1 MLMPPTRSPSA
12 DDHHCS
18 DSSGSNH
25 ACDTDASH
33 EEHTSRQSTLYKRQQ
48 STITNTPMPP
58 PKRATQPTITT
69 ARVAAINYR
78 AQADALTEDSNR
90 RQSPLHKLQQST
102 LVNRLMRWQP
112 SLVKLMPPTCKPIND
127 HHCKH
132 SSNHHKHTDAP
143 TNEEPTRRRPPLH
156 ERQQLITV
164 NKPMPSPRRATANNH
179 HFTSCS
185 NQSL

>member
-1 MLMPPTRSPSA
+1 MPLTSSKPA

-33 EEHTSRQSTLYKRQQ
+33 EEHTRR
-48 STITNTPMPP
+48 
-58 PKRATQPTITT
+58 QPTITT
-69 ARVAAINYR
+69 ARVAAINHR
-78 AQADALTEDSNR
+78 EQADALTEDSNR